1 MRKHKTMI
9 ITTLICLIPMIVA
22 ALVYDRLPE
31 QMVTHWGNDGPNG
44 YSPKMRKHK
53 TMIITTLICL
63 IPMIVAAL
71 VYDRLPE
78 QMVTHWG
85 NDGPNG
91 YSPKAFACFGLP
103 GIMVGLNL
111 LVYFMM
117 ENDPKR
123 KNYSHTLRKLIVYV
137 IPVMTL
143 VTSAVTIGTG
153 LGVTFQ
159 VNLIMPVLVG
169 IILIIHTLRK
179 LIVYVIPV
187 MTLVTS
193 AVTIGTGLGV
203 TFQVNLIMPVLVG
216 IILIIIG
223 NYLPKCKQNYT
234 MGIKCPWTLN
244 SEENLNKTH
253 HLGGYLTIIAGILMM
268 FGGLSD
274 VTQVLAFVGI
284 KCPWTLNSEEN
295 LNKTHH
301 LGGYLTI
308 IAGILMMFGGLSDVT
323 QVLAFVGVI
332 AAALIPFGY
341 SFWLY
346 KKGI

>member
-31 QMVTHWGNDGPNG
+31 QMVTHWGNN
-44 YSPKMRKHK
+44 
-53 TMIITTLICL
+53 
-63 IPMIVAAL
+63 
-71 VYDRLPE
+71 
-78 QMVTHWG
+78 
-85 NDGPNG
+85 GPNG

-153 LGVTFQ
+153 LGITFQ
-159 VNLIMPVLVG
+159 VNLIMPV
-169 IILIIHTLRK
+169 
-179 LIVYVIPV
+179 
-187 MTLVTS
+187 
-193 AVTIGTGLGV
+193 
-203 TFQVNLIMPVLVG
+203 FVG

-244 SEENLNKTH
+244 SEENWNKTH
-253 HLGGYLTIIAGILMM
+253 HLGGYLTIL
-268 FGGLSD
+268 
-274 VTQVLAFVGI
+274 
-284 KCPWTLNSEEN
+284 
-295 LNKTHH
+295 
-301 LGGYLTI
+301 
-308 IAGILMMFGGLSDVT
+308 AGILMMFGGLSDVT